1 MDMPVMPSILPIVP
15 TLPDVL
21 QAAAAELLHLA
32 STADGL
38 GVCQLASSEQWQSL
52 DRMSQH
58 LGELSTFL
66 LAVSY
71 AIPNIR
77 PDLASALAAVRV
89 GALAARLSAR
99 EIVEDDDPGELELFD
114 A

>member
-1 MDMPVMPSILPIVP
+1 MDVQVMLPSAPDVP
-15 TLPDVL
+15 GLPDVL

-32 STADGL
+32 SAADSL
-38 GVCQLASSEQWQSL
+38 GVCQAASSEQWQSL

-58 LGELSTFL
+58 LGELSSFL

-71 AIPNIR
+71 AVPDIQ
-77 PDLASALAAVRV
+77 PDLSAALSAVRV

-99 EIVEDDDPGELELFD
+99 EAVEDDDPGELELFG

>member
-1 MDMPVMPSILPIVP
+1 MEMQAMPTPPHDVP
-15 TLPDVL
+15 ALPDVL

-32 STADGL
+32 GAADGL
-38 GVCQLASSEQWQSL
+38 GVCQAASSEQWQSL

-58 LGELSTFL
+58 LGELSAFL

-71 AIPNIR
+71 VVPDIR
-77 PDLASALAAVRV
+77 PDIASALSAVRV

-99 EIVEDDDPGELELFD
+99 ETVPDDDPGELELFD

>member
-1 MDMPVMPSILPIVP
+1 MDMPVTSSTSLTVP
-15 TLPDVL
+15 ALPDVL

-32 STADGL
+32 SAADGL
-38 GVCQLASSEQWQSL
+38 GVCQAASSEQWQSL

-58 LGELSTFL
+58 LGELSNFL

-71 AIPNIR
+71 AVPDIR

-99 EIVEDDDPGELELFD
+99 EVVEEDDPGELELFD

>member
-1 MDMPVMPSILPIVP
+1 MDMNVNS
-15 TLPDVL
+15 TSATERGLPDVL

-32 STADGL
+32 TTADGL
-38 GVCQLASSEQWQSL
+38 GVSEAASSEQWQSL

-58 LGELSTFL
+58 LGELSNFL

-71 AIPNIR
+71 VVPDVR
-77 PDLASALAAVRV
+77 PDLGAAIAAVRV
-89 GALAARLSAR
+89 GALADRLAARV
-99 EIVEDDDPGELELFD
+99 IVEVEDPGDLELFD